1 ATPDIGR
8 RQALCAVLAWS
19 PDLTS
24 GQHLTES
31 RTVVTIDYLIIG
43 GGLAGVSAAETL
55 RAIGARG
62 SVAIVSGEIDP
73 PHDRPPLSKE
83 FLRDER
89 SREQVL
95 LRPLDFYQSKRIGLV
110 LGRPALALKPES
122 HEVLLADGET
132 IGYQRLL
139 LATGGRP
146 RTIGVP
152 GESLPGIY
160 QLRTLAE
167 AERLKEAAG
176 SSTRVVVVGASF
188 IGLEV
193 AASLTERG
201 LDVTVLNQDDQ
212 IWPNVV
218 PAEIASAIQAD
229 FEARGVVFR
238 HSVRVTAFEGKDSL
252 EYIITNAGDVEAS
265 FAVVGVG
272 LQLNTELA
280 AAAGLEV
287 DDGIVVNDRLQTS
300 IPGIFA
306 AGDVASFPDVFASL
320 NGEPRRRHVEHWD
333 NAVTQGK
340 VAGANMAGKRIRFQH
355 VPYFWSDLFEH
366 AVNVVGSLDGAEIAM
381 LRGTIESRKC
391 TYLALRGGY
400 VRGALMLN
408 RAGDRRALTDMI
420 GKRIPI
426 EDHLEQL
433 ADPSFRLADL
443 LLA

>member
-1 ATPDIGR
+1 M
-8 RQALCAVLAWS
+8 
-19 PDLTS
+19 
-24 GQHLTES
+24 
-31 RTVVTIDYLIIG
+31 VTIDFLIIG

-55 RAIGARG
+55 RTIGARG
-62 SVAIVSGEIDP
+62 SVAILSGEIDP

-95 LRPLDFYQSKRIGLV
+95 LRPIDFYQSKRIGLV

-122 HEVLLADGET
+122 REVLLADGET
-132 IGYQRLL
+132 VGYQRLL

-146 RTIGVP
+146 RSVGVP

-193 AASLTERG
+193 AASLAERG
-201 LDVTVLNQDDQ
+201 LDVTVLNLDDQ
-212 IWPNVV
+212 VWPNVV

-238 HSVRVTAFEGKDSL
+238 HNVRVTAFEGKDSL
-252 EYIITNAGDVEAS
+252 ECIITNAGEVEAS

-272 LQLNTELA
+272 LQLNVELA
-280 AAAGLEV
+280 AAAGLDV
-287 DDGIVVNDRLQTS
+287 ADGIVVNERLQTS
-300 IPGIFA
+300 IPEIFA
-306 AGDVASFPDVFASL
+306 AGDVASFPDVYAGL
-320 NGEPRRRHVEHWD
+320 DGKPHRRHVEHWD
-333 NAVTQGK
+333 NAVSQGR
-340 VAGANMAGKRIRFQH
+340 VAGANMAGKRVRFQH
-355 VPYFWSDLFEH
+355 VPYFWSDLFDH
-366 AVNVVGSLDGAEIAM
+366 TVNVVGSLDGAEITL
-381 LRGTIESRKC
+381 LRGTLESRQC
-391 TYLALRGGY
+391 TYLVLRGGY

-408 RAGDRRALTDMI
+408 RAGDRRALTELI
-420 GKRIPI
+420 GKRVPI
-426 EDHLEQL
+426 QDHLEKL
-433 ADPSFRLADL
+433 ADPSFRLANL
-443 LLA
+443 LPS